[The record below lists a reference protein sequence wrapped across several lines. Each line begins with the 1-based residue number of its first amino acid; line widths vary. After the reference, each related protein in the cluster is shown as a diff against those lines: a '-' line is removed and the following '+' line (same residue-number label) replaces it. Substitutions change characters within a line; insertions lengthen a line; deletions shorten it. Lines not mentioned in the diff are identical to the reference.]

1 MKHIE
6 KNDFSMSNTCVAF
19 GDFDGLHLGHKAVL
33 DKMLELSKGGLASV
47 LVSFDYDESL
57 LAGKKIL
64 TTSEEKKYLLRKNG
78 PDVLISYKVD
88 GQNKGVSAKDFIK
101 DVVLGKLGAK
111 IIVAGSNNS
120 NIKALR
126 DCAKEYGY
134 KLEEVSP
141 VLADGEPVNA
151 ERIVKAL
158 ADDDLKKAN
167 EMLGHPHLIMGPVEH
182 GKALGRT
189 VGMPTANIGFKQ
201 YKQVPADG
209 VYGTLSDVGGKIYK
223 GLTNLGHR
231 PTVDNFDYVT
241 VEEFLL
247 DFSDDIYGQV
257 ITLEVHALIRPIR
270 KFKDLAEVKIQVNKD
285 IESIRS
291 YFDTLE

>member
-1 MKHIE
+1 MKYIE
-6 KNDFSMSNTCVAF
+6 ENEFSMRDTCVAF

-33 DKMLELSKGGLASV
+33 DKLLGLSKDGLTSV
-47 LVSFDYDESL
+47 LVSFAYDDSL
-57 LAGKKIL
+57 LKGKKVL
-64 TTSEEKKYLLRKNG
+64 STPEERKYLLQKNG

-88 GQNKGVSAKDFIK
+88 SQNKDVSVKDFIK
-101 DVVLGKLGAK
+101 DVIAGKLGAK

-120 NIKALR
+120 NIQVLR
-126 DCAKEYGY
+126 DCAKEFGY

-141 VLADGEPVNA
+141 VLADGEPVSA
-151 ERIVKAL
+151 ERIIKAL
-158 ADDDLKKAN
+158 TEGELKKAN
-167 EMLGHPHLIMGPVEH
+167 DMLGHPHLIMGPVEH

-189 VGMPTANIGFKQ
+189 VGMPTANIGFKP

-209 VYGTLSDVGGKIYK
+209 VYGTLSDIGGRMFK

-247 DFSDDIYGQV
+247 DFSEDIYGHV
-257 ITLEVHALIRPIR
+257 ITLEVHALIRPIQ
-270 KFKDLAEVKIQVNKD
+270 KFKDLAEVKLQVNKD

-291 YFDTLE
+291 YFDSL